1 LNTPVCVVTMTDTET
16 DSVMP
21 DNLPVEDMENIAA
34 TVLKYVLR
42 RGADLQKVLA
52 LVGSLEVVSTGVVPK
67 PVILRGNRG

>member
-1 LNTPVCVVTMTDTET
+1 MNTPVCVVTMTDTET